1 MVSYEYFIYN
11 VKLFQPDMK
20 KQKRLLFYSHFGAVA
35 VFFYSGL

>member
-20 KQKRLLFYSHFGAVA
+20 KLPHPMGTAVIKLYFTIA
-35 VFFYSGL
+35 